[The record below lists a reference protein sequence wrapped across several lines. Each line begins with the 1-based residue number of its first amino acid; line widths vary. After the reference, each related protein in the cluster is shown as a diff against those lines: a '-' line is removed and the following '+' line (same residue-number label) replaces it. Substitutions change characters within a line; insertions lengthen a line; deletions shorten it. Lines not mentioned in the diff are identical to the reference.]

1 MRLLFREKESL
12 SVDTKASREEFQ
24 KGTRRDLATKKA
36 LKLKLRD
43 SGGEFPST
51 VPTKCN
57 RHPVSL
63 VYPMPWLLFLD
74 DVQ

>member
-1 MRLLFREKESL
+1 MRALFREEESL
-12 SVDTKASREEFQ
+12 SGDAKARREEFQ

-43 SGGEFPST
+43 FGGEFPST
-51 VPTKCN
+51 VPTKCD
-57 RHPVSL
+57 RHPMSL